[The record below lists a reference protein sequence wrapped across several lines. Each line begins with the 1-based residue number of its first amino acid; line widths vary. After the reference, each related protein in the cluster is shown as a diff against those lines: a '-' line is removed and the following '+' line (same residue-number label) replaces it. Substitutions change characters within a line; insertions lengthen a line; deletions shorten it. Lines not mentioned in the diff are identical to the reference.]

1 VISKFTWTFVLD
13 LGIMILKYLPV
24 MVCTDRVVNVIQI
37 PEAEVP
43 QYKKKQHN
51 FTSV

>member
-1 VISKFTWTFVLD
+1 MWTLVLD
-13 LGIMILKYLPV
+13 LGMMISKYLTV
-24 MVCTDRVVNVIQI
+24 MVSIDHVVNVIEI

-43 QYKKKQHN
+43 QYKKNHH